1 MTTTAQMIRVGCYHY
16 LRSYRIVPVGRPKH
30 QHPTFQMA
38 LKVYE
43 ENLWSDLKRQSSGA
57 RAWGY
62 HLLAAVIELYP
73 SCPLTRYY
81 RQSA

>member
-1 MTTTAQMIRVGCYHY
+1 
-16 LRSYRIVPVGRPKH
+16 
-30 QHPTFQMA
+30 MA